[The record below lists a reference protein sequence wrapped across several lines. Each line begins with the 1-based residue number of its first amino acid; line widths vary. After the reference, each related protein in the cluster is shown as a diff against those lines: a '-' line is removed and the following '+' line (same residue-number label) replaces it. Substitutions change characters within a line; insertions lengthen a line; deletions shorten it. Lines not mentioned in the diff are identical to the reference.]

1 MFYGL
6 YREGFVIIISI
17 EYASWQAETRSVTE
31 LDDLLLVNG
40 VATDIDG

>member
-17 EYASWQAETRSVTE
+17 EYASWQAQTRPVTE
-31 LDDLLLVNG
+31 LDDLLLVTG
-40 VATDIDG
+40 VGTDIDG